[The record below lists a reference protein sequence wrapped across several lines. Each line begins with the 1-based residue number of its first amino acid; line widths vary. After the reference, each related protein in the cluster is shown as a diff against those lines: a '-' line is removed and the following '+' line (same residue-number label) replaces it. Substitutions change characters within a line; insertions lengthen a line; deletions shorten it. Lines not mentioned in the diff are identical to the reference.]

1 LSRRPTVIDRRAT
14 ATDELVGANP
24 ARFEVVFERR
34 VIDGVKA
41 SVLVQVRVMDELP
54 DGDAMIEVA
63 DDIAEIEKNRP
74 HAVVI

>member
-1 LSRRPTVIDRRAT
+1 MAD
-14 ATDELVGANP
+14 
-24 ARFEVVFERR
+24 
-34 VIDGVKA
+34 K
-41 SVLVQVRVMDELP
+41 LP